1 MGRLSDRLNQSG
13 GITDLENE
21 TIDASIEHQIHKGT
35 QEVAMSNPKSAE
47 LLTKLG
53 SQHIRDR
60 HQGVPQPLAKD
71 ISETLPTV
79 ASSAM
84 VVHIEITKWGGKVK
98 DHAAT
103 EKVLTQVG
111 ASYGAGVFKKS
122 LMPHSKEL
130 KQIETL
136 SNTLRTRNMARCL
149 PWIGNGMGLLP
160 TTEFD
165 WFNEESKKCKREY
178 YDAVDKFIKNY
189 NKACEQAKEDLG
201 DLFDP
206 SLYDTAEH
214 VRSKFTYRVNR
225 LGIEDGNQP
234 AFYKTLTEAQ
244 IETCR
249 ADIQKQNDI
258 YVPALTEACWDKISA
273 PLVKLQMDALH
284 EHLYVDTQ
292 KKLKFQQTK
301 VTNVTKAVE
310 AVRSLNV
317 MNDADLNKV
326 CDMLDVLLTGITVEA
341 IKEDHMLRDH
351 LRNSIRQI
359 EAIMPQ

>member
-1 MGRLSDRLNQSG
+1 MGRLSDRLNESG
-13 GITDLENE
+13 GITELEQE
-21 TIDASIEHQIHKGT
+21 V
-35 QEVAMSNPKSAE
+35 QEVAQVTEAPKPSF
-47 LLTKLG
+47 
-53 SQHIRDR
+53 
-60 HQGVPQPLAKD
+60 AKD

-84 VVHIEITKWGGKVK
+84 IVHIEITKWGGKVK
-98 DHAAT
+98 DHHVT
-103 EKVLTQVG
+103 DKVLAQEG
-111 ASYGAGVFKKS
+111 ATSGSGIFKKS
-122 LMPHSKEL
+122 LMPHSREL
-130 KQIETL
+130 QKIETL

-160 TTEFD
+160 TSEFD
-165 WFNEESKKCKREY
+165 WFQDKFKECEREYTEAVNAFMDKYEES
-178 YDAVDKFIKNY
+178 
-189 NKACEQAKEDLG
+189 CEQAKEELG
-201 DLFDP
+201 NLFDP
-206 SLYDTAEH
+206 SLYPTADY
-214 VRSKFTYRVNR
+214 VRSRFQYRHTIQ
-225 LGIEDGNQP
+225 GIEEGKQP
-234 AFYKTLTEAQ
+234 SFYQSLTDAQ
-244 IETCR
+244 IET
-249 ADIQKQNDI
+249 AKDSIQKQNDV
-258 YVPALTEACWDKISA
+258 YVPALTDALWDKISA

-301 VTNVTKAVE
+301 VTNVTKATE